1 MVLYCYIGIN
11 YPTEQEKTDVY
22 KAKYFMG
29 VLSVSITKCEIQ
41 VCKVHLW
48 ELAIELNI
56 LNNKLVSLRK

>member
-1 MVLYCYIGIN
+1 MSIRPN
-11 YPTEQEKTDVY
+11 Y

-29 VLSVSITKCEIQ
+29 VLNVSITKCEIQ

-48 ELAIELNI
+48 DLAIELNI